1 MQDVDLKLFYDDNI
15 HFFWSFGFFLCK
27 FILIITQHAD
37 MEKSYL
43 YSIALLLSVSS
54 LISCKSSKTGTSEKT
69 GMAYNKPEN
78 GGFQVNNKF
87 RRGPGPGLV
96 EIEGGVF
103 VMSGSATNVPGQELK
118 DYNHKRETTVSSFYM
133 DETEVSNT
141 NWLEY
146 LYWIRRTD
154 PTNYEYYY
162 NELPDTLV
170 WRRPLSYN
178 EPYVDNY
185 LRHPAYQD
193 YPVVGVTWEQA
204 QRYCEWRTSMVNESL
219 LREQGYMTSFKDLN
233 GTGKGKPNAATT
245 AARPTGPF
253 NTDIYLNGQY
263 DDRGKNAMKDLSP
276 GATAAAAN
284 GQKSKGAPTRNV
296 RLEDGILKQPY
307 RLPTEAEWEYAALGL
322 IGNTD
327 YENISSNKIYPWDGL
342 GISSAKNKTRGL
354 ILANFKRTKGDYMG
368 VGGSLND
375 KGSITVPVRAYV
387 PNDFGL
393 YNMAGNVNE
402 WVQDVYRS
410 NTFDV
415 ADALNPYRGNYYQD
429 KKVAD
434 AQTGKLEKD
443 KYNRPIMTPAV
454 TQKKQTWAEKQ
465 AAAAAPATAVNT
477 YADQRGYRDEENPL
491 YGEITLVNNKSRVY
505 KGGSWDDQALWLNP
519 ATRRYLQ
526 QDESTADIG
535 FRCAMTMLGASE
547 IRTQGKPQFKPKQQ
561 KPFNPKKK

>member
-1 MQDVDLKLFYDDNI
+1 MISIFMK
-15 HFFWSFGFFLCK
+15 
-27 FILIITQHAD
+27 
-37 MEKSYL
+37 KSYL
-43 YSIALLLSVSS
+43 YSIAS
-54 LISCKSSKTGTSEKT
+54 LALIASLVSCKSKSGTSEKT
-69 GMAYNKPEN
+69 GMAYNKKEF
-78 GGFQVNNKF
+78 GGFEVNKQY

-103 VMSGSATNVPGQELK
+103 VMSGSAINVSGQELSN
-118 DYNHKRETTVSSFYM
+118 YNHKRETTVSSFYM

-146 LYWIRRTD
+146 LNWIRTTFPAD
-154 PTNYEYYY
+154 QEYYY

-204 QRYCEWRTSMVNESL
+204 ERYCVWRTDRVNELL
-219 LREQGYMTSFKDLN
+219 LRQRGYMTSFKDIN
-233 GTGKGKPNAATT
+233 GEGKAGAATAT
-245 AARPTGPF
+245 AATRSKEPF
-253 NTDIYLNGQY
+253 NTDVYLKGQY
-263 DDRGKNAMKDLSP
+263 DDKGKRAMKDLNPSNA
-276 GATAAAAN
+276 ATGTAAN
-284 GQKSKGAPTRNV
+284 GRNAATRNV

-322 IGNTD
+322 IGNTQ
-327 YENISSNKIYPWDGL
+327 YENINENKIYPWNGL
-342 GISSAKNKTRGL
+342 GLSSPKKSTRGL

-375 KGSITVPVRAYV
+375 KGGLTVPVRSYT

-402 WVQDVYRS
+402 WVADVYRT
-410 NTFDV
+410 NTFEA
-415 ADALNPYRGNYYQD
+415 ADAFNPYRGNYYKD
-429 KKVAD
+429 KIPD
-434 AQTGKLEKD
+434 PTTGKIEID
-443 KYNRPIMTPAV
+443 RYNRPVLADATSY
-454 TQKKQTWAEKQ
+454 KKQTWAEKQ
-465 AAAAAPATAVNT
+465 AAKPQTPAVNT
-477 YADQRGYRDEENPL
+477 YADQRGYRDKANEL
-491 YGEITLVNNKSRVY
+491 YGETTLVNDKSRVY

-519 ATRRYLQ
+519 ATRRFLQ

-547 IRTQGKPQFKPKQQ
+547 IRSSGKPQFKPKAA
-561 KPFNPKKK
+561 KAFRAGR

>member
-1 MQDVDLKLFYDDNI
+1 
-15 HFFWSFGFFLCK
+15 
-27 FILIITQHAD
+27 
-37 MEKSYL
+37 MEKKIF
-43 YSIALLLSVSS
+43 YSLASMFIIACGFT
-54 LISCKSSKTGTSEKT
+54 SCKSSKSGTSDKT
-69 GMAYNKPEN
+69 GMAYNKKEY
-78 GGFQVNNKF
+78 GGFEVNNKF

-103 VMSGSATNVPGQELK
+103 VMSGSAINTPGQELST
-118 DYNHKRETTVSSFYM
+118 YNHKRETTVSSFYM

-146 LYWIRRTD
+146 LNWIRTNYPTD
-154 PTNYEYYY
+154 YEYYY

-193 YPVVGVTWEQA
+193 YPVVGVSWEQA
-204 QRYCEWRTSMVNESL
+204 NRYCAWRTDRVNELL
-219 LREQGYMTSFKDLN
+219 LRDQGYMTSFRDMN
-233 GTGKGKPNAATT
+233 GTNTNAPAAAANANAA
-245 AARPTGPF
+245 AKPSGAF

-263 DDRGKNAMKDLSP
+263 DDKGRRAMRDLNPKSTAN
-276 GATAAAAN
+276 GAAAAGTGTTARN
-284 GQKSKGAPTRNV
+284 GAATRNV

-322 IGNTD
+322 IGNTE
-327 YENISSNKIYPWDGL
+327 YENISDNKIYPWNGL
-342 GISSAKNKTRGL
+342 GLSSAKKKTRGL

-375 KGSITVPVRAYV
+375 KGGLTVAVRSYL

-402 WVQDVYRS
+402 WVADVYRV
-410 NTFDV
+410 NTFDA
-415 ADALNPYRGNYYQD
+415 ADAFNPYRGNFYQD

-434 AQTGKLEKD
+434 PITGRLEKD
-443 KYNRPIMTPAV
+443 SRNRPVLVAAQ

-465 AAAAAPATAVNT
+465 AAANAPVDSAAVNT
-477 YADQRGYRDEENPL
+477 YADQRGYRDPAGDL
-491 YGEITLVNNKSRVY
+491 YGEITLVNDKSRVY
-505 KGGSWDDQALWLNP
+505 KGGSWDDQALWMNP
-519 ATRRYLQ
+519 ATRRFMQ
-526 QDESTADIG
+526 QDEATADIG

-547 IRTQGKPQFKPKQQ
+547 IRSTGKPQFAPKAQ
-561 KPFNPKKK
+561 KAFNSRKR

>member
-1 MQDVDLKLFYDDNI
+1 MSQNA
-15 HFFWSFGFFLCK
+15 H
-27 FILIITQHAD
+27 
-37 MEKSYL
+37 MEKTYL
-43 YSIALLLSVSS
+43 YSFALLLTVSS
-54 LISCKSSKTGTSEKT
+54 LVSCKSNKNATSEKT
-69 GMAYNKPEN
+69 GLAYNKPEN

-87 RRGPGPGLV
+87 KRGPGPGLV

-146 LYWIRRTD
+146 LNWIRRTD

-204 QRYCEWRTSMVNESL
+204 TRYCDWRTSIVNESL
-219 LREQGYMTSFKDLN
+219 LREQGYMKSYAEVN
-233 GTGKGKPNAATT
+233 GNGKKGKAPATT
-245 AARPTGPF
+245 AQPTGPF
-253 NTDIYLNGQY
+253 NTDLYLNGQI
-263 DDRGKNAMKDLSP
+263 DDKGKRAPKDFSPAGANAATGTTPKG
-276 GATAAAAN
+276 GATR
-284 GQKSKGAPTRNV
+284 TV
-296 RLEDGILKQPY
+296 RLEDGIIKQPY

-327 YENISSNKIYPWDGL
+327 YENINNNKIYPWDGL

-410 NTFDV
+410 NTFDA
-415 ADALNPYRGNYYQD
+415 ADALNPYRGNLYQD

-434 AQTGKLEKD
+434 AVTGKLEKD
-443 KYNRPIMTPAV
+443 KYNRPIMTNA
-454 TQKKQTWAEKQ
+454 TSGKKQTWAEKQ
-465 AAAAAPATAVNT
+465 AEAAKPVVNT

-491 YGEITLVNNKSRVY
+491 FGEITLVNNKSRVY

-526 QDESTADIG
+526 QDEATADIG

-547 IRTQGKPQFKPKQQ
+547 INPSGKPQFKPKQQ
-561 KPFNPKKK
+561 KPFNAKKQ